1 MHEVLSRVE
10 SFLPQMEAANA
21 ELARRMETSPE
32 SVNIENLE
40 GGADEDEEDEDDEDD
55 RQYIE
60 MVR

>member
-10 SFLPQMEAANA
+10 SFLPQMEAANS

-40 GGADEDEEDEDDEDD
+40 GGTDEDEDDEDD